1 MSHFFEAYLLFKNL
15 IMKSSIFKRVILN
28 SKSISLCLFF
38 VFSFSLHAQRGS
50 NNGNDRNNFKH
61 WSWEEVNNNANWSP
75 RAGLQVLNHQ
85 NQFFLFGGRTPLDPA
100 TLPFPIPGAGI
111 IWGDVWRS
119 QNYGV
124 SWDNIL
130 QTDDTSHWPA
140 RAYFQAVSKG
150 DFMYIIGGQNFNIVQ
165 NPGIPGLPP
174 FFAQSDF
181 FNDVWRSEDGI
192 NWTIMT
198 ENAGWSAR
206 AGLSAVV
213 FNNEI
218 YVMGGSV
225 NDDSSI
231 TPQGPARIYYND
243 IWKSTDGIE
252 WELVT
257 EHAPWAERAGGIAV
271 VKDDYMYM
279 IGGEEGFTCPFDPNY
294 PPTQQP
300 PCLDPPYFNDV
311 WRTQNGL
318 DWELV
323 TDDAPWIARPG
334 HQVVAAQN
342 RLVLFGGFGLGPD
355 NGINPANPMDIW
367 ISNDGNNWKKISDS
381 PWNANDPSEIKYD
394 FDAVVVEGE
403 GNNSDMIFSFGGDRE
418 TFNFFDPFN
427 YLNVDND
434 VWKFSFENENSQ
446 RQLKL
451 NQKIPSSN
459 RNTTTLYFEIPSKG
473 DVLINIYNLYGQQVK
488 SFELPNQMTGK
499 HIIDWDENDSNGKKI
514 KAGIYISKLIFNSN
528 SVSNN
533 IIIKD

>member
-1 MSHFFEAYLLFKNL
+1 
-15 IMKSSIFKRVILN
+15 MKSSILKRSVL
-28 SKSISLCLFF
+28 SLESIFLCLFF
-38 VFSFSLHAQRGS
+38 VFCVSSYAQRAS
-50 NNGNDRNNFKH
+50 NNGNNRNNLKH

-75 RAGLQVLNHQ
+75 RAGLQVLHHQ
-85 NQFFLFGGRTPLDPA
+85 NQFFLFGGRTPLNPA
-100 TLPFPIPGAGI
+100 TLPIPIPGASI

-119 QNYGV
+119 QNFGS

-130 QTDDTSHWPA
+130 QTNDSSHWPA

-165 NPGIPGLPP
+165 NPGIPNLPP
-174 FFAQSDF
+174 FYSKSDF

-192 NWTIMT
+192 NWTNMT
-198 ENAGWSAR
+198 DNAGWSAR

-218 YVMGGSV
+218 YVMAGSV

-243 IWKSTDGIE
+243 VWKSTDGIE
-252 WELVT
+252 WALVT
-257 EHAPWAERAGGIAV
+257 EHAPWAKRAGGIAV
-271 VKDDYMYM
+271 VKDNYMYM
-279 IGGEEGFTCPFDPNY
+279 IGGEEGFTCPFNPNY

-311 WRTQNGL
+311 WRTQNGI

-323 TDDAPWIARPG
+323 TDNAPWVARPG
-334 HQVVAAQN
+334 HQVVVAQN
-342 RLVLFGGFGLGPD
+342 RFILFGGFGLGPD
-355 NGINPANPMDIW
+355 NGINPANPMDVW
-367 ISNDGNNWKKISDS
+367 TSNNGSIWKKVSDS

-394 FDAVVVEGE
+394 FDTVVVEGE

-446 RQLKL
+446 RQLRL
-451 NQKIPSSN
+451 NQKTPNNNSD
-459 RNTTTLYFEIPSKG
+459 TTTLYFEIPSRG
-473 DVLINIYNLYGQQVK
+473 DVLIEIYNLFGQLVK
-488 SFELPNQMTGK
+488 SFEFTNKNTGTHK
-499 HIIDWDENDSNGKKI
+499 IDWDEYDCNGKKI
-514 KAGIYISKLIFNSN
+514 KTGIYISKLIFKGN

-533 IIIKD
+533 IVILD